1 MHLNSTYVLNFLVI
15 YHPKD
20 YIRSEEIRKV
30 IKSLHKENKN
40 YVLNSISF
48 GELDLDEFA
57 REMLKDL
64 IAAADLILVL
74 MSEESIISPL
84 FISGEMRQAVEMTD
98 NSERM
103 VVPIMLQTCWWED
116 TFYKNLTV
124 LPRAGLP
131 LYDNPAMQ
139 ELMFNELLEEL
150 QKKVETV
157 KQRKLDTEDTYKTI
171 LAEADKLF
179 ESWETKPELLRKCL
193 PLYKES
199 LDHWREGFLPPRM
212 MLEARIEL
220 CSREM
225 NFYHYSEA
233 AKAAYK
239 QGDTETAYFNC
250 KDALEMREDAVIRK
264 IFEELDKKNNQENDK
279 ILKEPFER
287 HLKKAQEHFLAMRW
301 EEAKEE
307 YTHSLEFHEPHF
319 NPPAAEL
326 HRKIAI
332 CIREN
337 ELETTLRK
345 VKVLNMVQNYS
356 LAVETLAEALKHIN
370 HEAYGQL
377 EQLLTMIRNIE
388 NAIPYYDNPSQKWG
402 YYHEKTQDIII
413 APKYNAAYSFSENL
427 AGVKKWEKWGFID
440 IEGNEVIPFIYDFV
454 GHFRNGVAEVSQKRE
469 MFYINHRGERVPEP
483 EVKKLG

>member
-15 YHPKD
+15 YHPDD
-20 YIRSEEIRKV
+20 YVRSEEIRKV

-48 GELDLDEFA
+48 GETDMDALA
-57 REMLKDL
+57 REMLSDL
-64 IAAADLILVL
+64 IAAADLVLVL
-74 MSEESIISPL
+74 MSEQAIISSL
-84 FISGEMRQAVEMTD
+84 LTCQEMRQAVET
-98 NSERM
+98 NESGERAI
-103 VVPIMLQTCWWED
+103 VPIMLQTCWWED

-139 ELMFNELLEEL
+139 GLMFDELLAEL

-157 KQRKLDTEDTYKTI
+157 KQKKLDTEETYKTI

-199 LDHWREGFLPPRM
+199 LEHWREGFLPPSM
-212 MLEARIEL
+212 MLEARISL

-239 QGDTETAYFNC
+239 LGDTETAYFNC

-264 IFEELDKKNNQENDK
+264 IFEILDGKNTQETDK
-279 ILKEPFER
+279 VLKEPFER
-287 HLKKAQEHFLAMRW
+287 HLKKAEAFFLAMRW

-307 YTHSLEFHEPHF
+307 YIHSLEFHEPHF
-319 NPPAAEL
+319 IPNSAEL
-326 HRKIAI
+326 NRKIAI
-332 CIREN
+332 CTREN

-356 LAVETLAEALKHIN
+356 EAVEMLAGALKHIN
-370 HEAYGQL
+370 HEAYSQL
-377 EQLLTMIRNIE
+377 EHLLMMIRNIE
-388 NAIPYYDNPSQKWG
+388 SAVPYYDNPSQKWG
-402 YYHEKTQDIII
+402 YYHQKTQDIII

-440 IEGNEVIPFIYDFV
+440 VEGNEVIPFVYDFV
-454 GHFRNGVAEVSQKRE
+454 GHFRNGVSEVSVKRE